1 MNLLCR
7 PVTGSVHGFIW
18 NQRMLKRS
26 KNLIFIDEKSDIKYD
41 VSSNLVRLYMNRSII
56 DEDDEFEILGV
67 IEFISEN
74 SWTQYGHTFDG
85 DMVGYLKTKIEK
97 YLNITSEVMIRSIG
111 AQNLDT
117 HLIVG
122 LPIPHILQERGS
134 LDRFLWTERS
144 RYWNDDLPIL
154 VAKSITSEVQTNYM
168 SNELWKL
175 SSFTVL
181 NEWQNRTMKDLEI
194 ERRAYMDLEEASF
207 GGPNAENL
215 SVNQVSLRQLVCDS
229 LKQVKTID
237 QDVDCFFE
245 HLSRFQF
252 QGLNRFQRFRRFQH
266 SKMRILGSIDHP
278 LIQWREGFRRY
289 KLSEMEIDED
299 IVQFFLAGEAMLEEL
314 LDFNDDDS
322 IYFDDDD
329 SYIGRY
335 IEYLG
340 NRFTYY

>member
-1 MNLLCR
+1 M
-7 PVTGSVHGFIW
+7 S
-18 NQRMLKRS
+18 KRS

-74 SWTQYGHTFDG
+74 SWTQYGHTFDY
-85 DMVGYLKTKIEK
+85 DISGYLKTKIEK

-278 LIQWREGFRRY
+278 LRKAY
-289 KLSEMEIDED
+289 P
-299 IVQFFLAGEAMLEEL
+299 
-314 LDFNDDDS
+314 
-322 IYFDDDD
+322 
-329 SYIGRY
+329 
-335 IEYLG
+335 
-340 NRFTYY
+340 